1 VSQLKEIVLSV
12 RVRRSRPRPDN
23 HVQLD
28 FLDQLFAGEPVVV
41 KAAMMRTVKVYRPTA
56 GLLARYRGLA
66 DIAPDEWL
74 DFFPQTGDE
83 WSRED
88 QEYLIAWWGKDD
100 VMSLAYAL
108 GRPPW
113 GLQREVCR
121 LRREG
126 WRIEYLREDKLK

>member
-1 VSQLKEIVLSV
+1 VSHPQEIVLSV
-12 RVRRSRPRPDN
+12 KARRSRPRPDN

-41 KAAMMRTVKVYRPTA
+41 NAVRMRTVKVYRPTP
-56 GLLARYRGLA
+56 GLLARYQGLA

-74 DFFPQTGDE
+74 DYFPQTGDE

-88 QEYLIAWWGKDD
+88 REYLIAWWGKDD

-121 LRREG
+121 LRRLG
-126 WRIEYLREDKLK
+126 VKIAYLREDNR